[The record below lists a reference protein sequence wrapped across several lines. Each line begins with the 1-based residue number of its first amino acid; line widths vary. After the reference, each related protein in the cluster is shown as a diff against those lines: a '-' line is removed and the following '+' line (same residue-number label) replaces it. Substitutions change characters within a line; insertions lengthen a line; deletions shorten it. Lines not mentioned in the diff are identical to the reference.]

1 MFRKIVWA
9 AFIVLLTGCSPFS
22 ILDKHPVA
30 QFERFVD
37 SYFEGNYRE
46 SQVADSS
53 HPFPWLLGDADHR
66 RAVGA
71 TNALRDLRAIDT
83 VGLEFEKRIEWL
95 QLEATLKRAIRDTVL
110 REAQRVPGRYLTVGS
125 LYWQVAGDRRP
136 SGSEWKTILKTIR
149 DAPKAIDLGKRQLVD
164 PPMLWATLARN
175 TADRYE
181 KFLRGE
187 FQEQVHA
194 KAPDSLKADLFL
206 HGEKAADAIRTFR
219 GFLNSLNSGTENSW
233 SVGKDHYNW
242 LLSEV
247 HFLPYDADELIA
259 VGRRAHAETKAA
271 LERLA
276 RAVDPKK
283 SWKTLVEEMKER
295 HPEPGTIAEAYRR
308 ESDRAR
314 ELIVSRQLVSIPQ
327 PETLLFVPTP
337 PALRETYAWAG
348 YGGIEVRDDVPAG
361 RFFVTDV
368 VSEMSDSERRQKLRA
383 QNNGWVTVIALH
395 EGYPGHHLQSL
406 YSRNNPSKVRSRLG
420 STYFG
425 EGWGLYCE
433 AWMARE
439 GFYKNAD
446 DSLAWLQ
453 MRLWRTARVIID
465 PSLHTG
471 QMSYDEAVR
480 FFTDEVGL
488 ERSAAEAEVNRYTTW
503 PTQAPSYIIGWLELE
518 NLRNALQSLRQDRYS
533 DREFAET
540 ILSIGSLP
548 LELLKRAAMARFEM
562 KGTR

>member
-1 MFRKIVWA
+1 MIISKFDIRNSTFAIPPPLG
-9 AFIVLLTGCSPFS
+9 AFVVVLLLGCSSSS
-22 ILDKHPVA
+22 ILKDSSSET
-30 QFERFVD
+30 FDRFVD
-37 SYFEGNYRE
+37 SYFAGDYRVRTD
-46 SQVADSS
+46 SDSS
-53 HPFPWLLGDADHR
+53 NPFPWLRKNADSL

-71 TNALRDLRAIDT
+71 TGALRDLRAIDT
-83 VGLEFEKRIEWL
+83 TDLDLEKRIEWL
-95 QLEATLKRAIRDTVL
+95 QLEAVLKRAIRDTVL
-110 REAQRVPGRYLTVGS
+110 REAERIPGRYLTVGG
-125 LYWQVAGDRRP
+125 LYWQVVGERKP
-136 SGSEWKTILKTIR
+136 TGPEWQNILKTLR
-149 DAPKAIDLGKRQLVD
+149 DAPKAIELGKSQLVD
-164 PPMLWATLARN
+164 PPPLWIELAAN
-175 TADRYE
+175 TAERYE
-181 KFLRGE
+181 MFLEGV
-187 FQEQVHA
+187 FVEQVRS
-194 KAPDSLKADLFL
+194 KAPDALYDDLIKSAGGAAEAMRDLRRFLK
-206 HGEKAADAIRTFR
+206 
-219 GFLNSLNSGTENSW
+219 SLNPGTENSW

-247 HFLPYDADELIA
+247 HFLPYGADEMIA
-259 VGRRAHAETKAA
+259 VGRRVHAETKSA
-271 LERLA
+271 LEDLA
-276 RAVDPKK
+276 RRVHPEK

-295 HPEPGTIAEAYRR
+295 HPEAGTIAEAYRR

-314 ELIVSRQLVSIPQ
+314 GLIVSRELISIPE

-348 YGGIEVRDDVPAG
+348 YGGIEVRDETPAG
-361 RFFVTDV
+361 RFFVTDIV
-368 VSEMSDSERRQKLRA
+368 PGMSAGDQEQKLRA

-420 STYFG
+420 STYYG

-433 AWMARE
+433 AWMGRE

-471 QMSYDEAVR
+471 QMTYEEAVR
-480 FFTDEVGL
+480 FFIDEVGL

-518 NLRNALQSLRQDRYS
+518 NLR
-533 DREFAET
+533 
-540 ILSIGSLP
+540 
-548 LELLKRAAMARFEM
+548 
-562 KGTR
+562 